1 MQFICSRET
10 KIIVLTKLPKVPDV
24 AEQSR
29 PPTQVEAPAPWSNKI
44 VTMVR
49 EKNDDDNDDH
59 CDLEYLRIIKEVHV
73 DEYENDG

>member
-1 MQFICSRET
+1 M
-10 KIIVLTKLPKVPDV
+10 LTNLPKVPDV
-24 AEQSR
+24 AEQSC
-29 PPTQVEAPAPWSNKI
+29 PPTQVEALAQWSNMI

>member
-49 EKNDDDNDDH
+49 EKMMMIMM
-59 CDLEYLRIIKEVHV
+59 IIVIL
-73 DEYENDG
+73 NI

>member
-24 AEQSR
+24 AEQSC
-29 PPTQVEAPAPWSNKI
+29 PPTQVVALAQWSNMI

-49 EKNDDDNDDH
+49 EKNDDDDHDDH
-59 CDLEYLRIIKEVHV
+59 FDH
-73 DEYENDG
+73 EYEDDKRSICR